1 MKLIPVTQQSP
12 GQFPLFVEPVSAGF
26 PSVASDYVDE
36 FIDLNTHLIKH
47 PSATYFLRVTG
58 SSMVEARI
66 HEGDLVIVD
75 SSLEAKEGDIVIATV
90 DGDFTIKRLQLSP
103 APALLPMNSRMSPIY
118 LQENEELAI
127 FGVVTFI
134 VYKAL

>member
-1 MKLIPVTQQSP
+1 
-12 GQFPLFVEPVSAGF
+12 
-26 PSVASDYVDE
+26 
-36 FIDLNTHLIKH
+36 LIKH

-118 LQENEELAI
+118 LKEGEELAI

>member
-1 MKLIPVTQQSP
+1 MKLIPVTLQSP
-12 GQFPLFVEPVSAGF
+12 GQYPLFSQAVSAGF
-26 PSVASDYVDE
+26 PSPADDYINE
-36 FIDLNTHLIKH
+36 FIDLNEHLIKH

-58 SSMVEARI
+58 SSMIDARI

-118 LQENEELAI
+118 LKEGEELAI

>member
-1 MKLIPVTQQSP
+1 MIAENNFRKRRCENSRLLSIILYGYTAPRRAEHYETYPSDTTITGP
-12 GQFPLFVEPVSAGF
+12 IPLFVEPVSAGF

-75 SSLEAKEGDIVIATV
+75 SSLEAKEGI
-90 DGDFTIKRLQLSP
+90 L
-103 APALLPMNSRMSPIY
+103 
-118 LQENEELAI
+118 
-127 FGVVTFI
+127 
-134 VYKAL
+134 

>member
-1 MKLIPVTQQSP
+1 MKLIPVTQNLPSKY
-12 GQFPLFVEPVSAGF
+12 PLFSESVRAGF
-26 PSVASDYVDE
+26 PNPADDYVSE
-36 FIDLNTHLIKH
+36 FIDLNQHLIKH

-66 HEGDLVIVD
+66 HEGDMVIVD
-75 SSLEAKEGDIVIATV
+75 SSLEAKDGDIVIATV
-90 DGDFTIKRLQLSP
+90 DGDFTIKRLQLRP
-103 APALLPMNSRMSPIY
+103 VPALIPMNSQMSPIY
-118 LQENEELAI
+118 LKEDEVMAI

>member
-1 MKLIPVTQQSP
+1 MKLISVTQQSP
-12 GQFPLFVEPVSAGF
+12 GQYPLFSQPVPAGF
-26 PSVASDYVDE
+26 PSPADDYINE
-36 FIDLNTHLIKH
+36 FIDLNEHLIKH

-103 APALLPMNSRMSPIY
+103 VPALLPMNSRMSPIY

>member
-36 FIDLNTHLIKH
+36 FIDLNAHLIKH

-118 LQENEELAI
+118 LKEGEELAI

>member
-1 MKLIPVTQQSP
+1 
-12 GQFPLFVEPVSAGF
+12 
-26 PSVASDYVDE
+26 
-36 FIDLNTHLIKH
+36 
-47 PSATYFLRVTG
+47 
-58 SSMVEARI
+58 MVEARI

-103 APALLPMNSRMSPIY
+103 VPALLPMNSRMSPIY